1 MPVSIRDKGHTTKDS
16 SEELLYL
23 FDYDVLD
30 NLRPGVELATM
41 GTFTITPSGLTQA
54 SQALE
59 AGNRS
64 AHVLIGGG
72 IVGRTYTI
80 EHTVQTNETPAQT
93 KSKWFRLRI
102 T

>member
-1 MPVSIRDKGHTTKDS
+1 MPESIRDKGHTTKDS
-16 SEELLYL
+16 SEVFLYV

-30 NLRPGVELATM
+30 NLPAGVELATA
-41 GTFTITPSGLTQA
+41 GTFAITPSGLTQ
-54 SQALE
+54 SNQALE

-80 EHTVQTNETPAQT
+80 EHTVSTNETPPQV
-93 KSKWFRLRI
+93 KSKWFKLRI